1 MANDDPFA
9 TEIVYPFIH
18 EFAGWHAVLVQCVV
32 LCYFIV
38 EQCIIHINRY
48 GLSTFR

>member
-1 MANDDPFA
+1 
-9 TEIVYPFIH
+9 VYPFIH